1 MEKNRAIQEERQK
14 TLDKNGRMKATDGG
28 TNENEVVN
36 DLMKELRA
44 GIPLRRRTMKKR
56 QPSTISRNRRSF
68 SKKDAARLQTMKLS
82 NISSENQTAIES

>member
-1 MEKNRAIQEERQK
+1 MEKNRAMQAEQQK
-14 TLDKNGRMKATDGG
+14 TLDKNGRTKATDDG

-56 QPSTISRNRRSF
+56 QPSTISHNRRTL
-68 SKKDAARLQTMKLS
+68 SKKDIARLQTMKLS
-82 NISSENQTAIES
+82 NISSENQTA